1 MTRIR
6 IMCDQSDGT
15 TVTIGSISD
24 DEGEEMIYSA
34 NRSLMQD
41 NYRDTVTLALLRWI
55 THLEQ
60 CAQISKQ
67 THGDE
72 Q

>member
-15 TVTIGSISD
+15 TVT
-24 DEGEEMIYSA
+24 
-34 NRSLMQD
+34 
-41 NYRDTVTLALLRWI
+41 LALLRWI
-55 THLEQ
+55 GHLEQ

>member
-15 TVTIGSISD
+15 TVTLGSISD
-24 DEGEEMIYSA
+24 DEGEEIYSA

-41 NYRDTVTLALLRWI
+41 AYRDTVTLALLRWI
-55 THLEQ
+55 GHLEQ

>member
-15 TVTIGSISD
+15 TVTLGSISD
-24 DEGEEMIYSA
+24 GEGEEIYSA
-34 NRSLMQD
+34 NRSLIQD
-41 NYRDTVTLALLRWI
+41 KYRDTVTLALLRWI

-60 CAQISKQ
+60 CAQTSKQ

>member
-1 MTRIR
+1 MTCIR

-15 TVTIGSISD
+15 TVTLGSISD
-24 DEGEEMIYSA
+24 DGNDDVIYSA
-34 NRSLMQD
+34 NRSLIQD

-60 CAQISKQ
+60 CAQTSKQ